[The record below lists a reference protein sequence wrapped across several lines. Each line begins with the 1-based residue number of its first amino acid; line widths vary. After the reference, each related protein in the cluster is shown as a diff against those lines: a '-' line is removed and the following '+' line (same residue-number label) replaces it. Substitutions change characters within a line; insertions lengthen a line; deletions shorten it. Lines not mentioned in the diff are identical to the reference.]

1 MKKGFTL
8 IELLAVIVILA
19 VIALIATPLILN
31 VIEDSKISAAKE
43 SATGYIEAIEMY
55 IGTSSLIDKN
65 NLKIN
70 EKYNVT
76 DVTILNNE
84 ATEALNDLVEVKGEK
99 PSGDEDYIKLNDKY
113 EVIEGKLTFGE
124 YEVNIQNEEMTVSK
138 IGVVVKV
145 EDIILNLTNETMERG
160 NTVNIKTTFVP
171 SNTTNK
177 KLKYKSSDESVV
189 TVTDKGEITAQG
201 NGTAKIIVT
210 SVENSNI
217 KKEIDITVVSPE
229 YATNIKIEKEDKK
242 LYVGNTV
249 QLTGILE
256 PNDVKSKVLTW
267 TSSDDDIA
275 SVTNDGLV
283 TGKKNGNVTITATTM
298 NNKIASIDL
307 EVRIKQSFK
316 NDDWSTI
323 VENIRSGNMED
334 YEIGDT
340 KIINLGDLGNHTIRV
355 ANNTTPD
362 ECSKDVF
369 SQTACGFVI
378 EFADII
384 TEHNMNATSTNVGGW
399 PASGLRTYLNNDIY
413 NKLPEELQNIIID
426 TKVVSGYGNADEKVN
441 FISTDKLYL
450 LSTGEVW
457 KQGGGNP
464 IKYDTAR
471 DETRQLDYYSKLGVT
486 TKNYS
491 GAIKKYL
498 TSSGE
503 EWRLRSSY
511 YTGSQ
516 LISYFH
522 TVNYIGNWST
532 ANSASANLGIS
543 PAFRIG

>member
-70 EKYNVT
+70 ETYNVT